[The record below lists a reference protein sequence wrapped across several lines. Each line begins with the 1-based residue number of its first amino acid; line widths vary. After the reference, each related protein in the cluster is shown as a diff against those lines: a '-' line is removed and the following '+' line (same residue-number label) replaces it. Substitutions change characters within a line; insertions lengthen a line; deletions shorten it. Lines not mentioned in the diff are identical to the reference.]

1 MRADWEMGEV
11 MKALTHVLRTTLL
24 PCLSALALAALTAG
38 AQAQLSSA
46 QQSALKSSC
55 RSDFMSHCSGVTPGG
70 RDALACLQKNV
81 ARLSPACQGA
91 VRATLP
97 PPAAAKRAPTARSA
111 AAAPAAR
118 PTAAQQKALKASC
131 RSDFMSHCSGVKPG
145 GQEALA
151 CLQGNAQRLSPACRK
166 AVAALGPA
174 AAPMPLAAP
183 AAVAPPP
190 SAVGNQPAFV
200 PGAGLIAKACARDLI
215 LHCRGIAGHGKA
227 VACLKARAASGH
239 RLGLRCKA
247 ALKVTSKLR

>member
-1 MRADWEMGEV
+1 MKPSTRGLRA
-11 MKALTHVLRTTLL
+11 ALL
-24 PCLSALALAALTAG
+24 PCLAALTLMALTAG

-70 RDALACLQKNV
+70 QEALACLQKNV

-97 PPAAAKRAPTARSA
+97 PPAAAKRAPATRAATAT
-111 AAAPAAR
+111 PAAK

-145 GQEALA
+145 GQAALT
-151 CLQGNAQRLSPACRK
+151 CLQRNAARLSGACKR
-166 AVAALGPA
+166 AVAAIGPA
-174 AAPMPLAAP
+174 AAPTPLAAP
-183 AAVAPPP
+183 PAAPPAPPP

-200 PGAGLIAKACARDLI
+200 PGAAVIAKACARDLI

-227 VACLKARAASGH
+227 VACLKARAAAGH
-239 RLGLRCKA
+239 RLGFRCRA